1 MAKAGLNQKVHNL
14 IATRMKEVLAVS
26 EAAQRMDLLAEY
38 EELLRYCPM
47 LTTDPETVQGLDF
60 YTLQVLSTAAR
71 GNCRQRKELQKK
83 GIAQA
88 KAQGV
93 QFGRPKAAVPKNF
106 KRIVEAWHMGEIS
119 RLEAIRQSGL
129 TSATFYRYLKKLREQ
144 G

>member
-1 MAKAGLNQKVHNL
+1 MRETAENL
-14 IATRMKEVLAVS
+14 A
-26 EAAQRMDLLAEY
+26 LLVEY
-38 EELLRYCPM
+38 EELLRYCPI
-47 LTTDPETVQGLDF
+47 LATDPETVQSLDRH
-60 YTLQVLSTAAR
+60 TLQILSTTAR
-71 GNCRQRKELQKK
+71 GNCRQQKELQKK

-93 QFGRPKAAVPKNF
+93 QFGRPRAAVPRNF

-129 TSATFYRYLKKLREQ
+129 SSATFYRYAKKLREQ